1 MVTAPNT
8 QPFRHGGMEVTKEKE
23 EALERLDEACR
34 AVLDARKA
42 LKDAEKAK
50 SVAADAFIAASKA
63 EE

>member
-1 MVTAPNT
+1 MEMRTLPT
-8 QPFRHGGMEVTKEKE
+8 QPMVGVINQPMTKE